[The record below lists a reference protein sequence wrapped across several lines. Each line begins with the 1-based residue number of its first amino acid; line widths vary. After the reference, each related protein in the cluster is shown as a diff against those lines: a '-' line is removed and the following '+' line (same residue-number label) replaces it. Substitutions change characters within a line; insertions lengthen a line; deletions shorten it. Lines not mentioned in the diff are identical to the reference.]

1 MRLRGWSFVLLL
13 VCGCV
18 AAPAPAMTTKEHPEL
33 AGFIDHMVKT
43 HRFKRPALRQLF
55 AKVKI
60 RPEIVAVM
68 DRPGEARPWHEY
80 RRRFITPEQIKN
92 GAQYWQAHR
101 SALERAYARCG
112 VPPEIVVAIIG
123 VETRYGRNTGDFPVV
138 DALATLAFAYPRRA
152 EFFQRELEEYLLL
165 TREQKLNPLRPRGS
179 YAGALG
185 IPQFMPSSYR
195 RYAVDF
201 DNDRRRD
208 LFKSS
213 TDAIGSVAHFLS
225 EHGWERDAPVLD
237 EARVD
242 DPAAPGLDTRELKPL
257 TPVSDF
263 VARGVYPQPFL
274 FPATGEPGERLASLI
289 SLEEESG
296 PVYRLG
302 YANFYTITRYNRS
315 KHYAAA
321 VYELAQALRQ
331 AVDAEGDS

>member
-1 MRLRGWSFVLLL
+1 MDRRCWSLVLLI
-13 VCGCV
+13 VCGGV

-33 AGFIDHMVKT
+33 TGFIDRMVQT
-43 HRFKRPALRQLF
+43 HGFKRAALRQLF

-80 RRRFITPEQIKN
+80 RRRFITPEQIRN
-92 GAQYWQAHR
+92 GAQYWQTHR
-101 SALERAYARCG
+101 AALERAYARCG
-112 VPPEIVVAIIG
+112 VPPEIVVAILG
-123 VETRYGRNTGDFPVV
+123 VETRYGRNTGEFPVV

-165 TREQKLNPLRPRGS
+165 AREQKLNPLQPRGS

-201 DNDRRRD
+201 DDDRRHD

-213 TDAIGSVAHFLS
+213 IDAIGSVAHFLQ

-242 DPAAPGLDTRELKPL
+242 DPAAPGLDALDLKP
-257 TPVSDF
+257 TIPVRDF

-274 FPATGEPGERLASLI
+274 FAATGEPGERLASLI
-289 SLEEESG
+289 ALDAESG

-302 YANFYTITRYNRS
+302 YANFYAITRYNRS

-331 AVDAEGDS
+331 AIDTQGDS